1 MANAVQDQ
9 ENLESQDQPS
19 SSIEIRSWFE
29 DRLNGL
35 SNAPFRIWGPVAVAL
50 IVGVGAVV
58 TVAWGNDVK
67 FPVEWGRPIGTNID
81 DFVSWLTT
89 NLNWLFGGI
98 KKIVLQ
104 LLVWLEDGLLWIP
117 WPAMIVAVAIAAW
130 RVSGLALALFASVAL
145 LVIGF
150 MGRLP
155 DNPETL
161 WDSSMET
168 LALILVSVL
177 ISLLIGIPLGVFG
190 ARSSWA
196 DNVMR
201 PILDGAQTMPSFVYL
216 VPALLFFGLG
226 AVPAVMATVIYAV
239 PPVIRLTN
247 LGIRQV
253 SPQTVEAAR
262 SFGATPTQLLVK
274 VQIPMALPTIM
285 AGVNQTTMLA
295 LSMVVVASLVGA
307 GGLGEVVLRALGRQ
321 EPGNAFIGGVAII
334 FMAIVI
340 DRITQAMAKSRE
352 RSLSSGH

>member
-1 MANAVQDQ
+1 MAKAVPGQDD
-9 ENLESQDQPS
+9 LESQDQPTAPT
-19 SSIEIRSWFE
+19 SIQVRVE
-29 DRLNGL
+29 DLLNRFAK
-35 SNAPFRIWGPVAVAL
+35 APFRIWAPIAVVL
-50 IVGVGAVV
+50 VVGVGAV
-58 TVAWGNDVK
+58 ASAGWGHNLS
-67 FPVEWGRPIGTNID
+67 FPVEWGRPIGGNID
-81 DFVSWLTT
+81 EFVSWLTT
-89 NLNWLFGGI
+89 NLDWLFGGI
-98 KKIVLQ
+98 KKVVLQ
-104 LLVWLEDGLLWIP
+104 LLVWLEDGLLWVP
-117 WPAMIVAVAIAAW
+117 WPAIIAAVVLVAW
-130 RVSGLALALFASVAL
+130 RVSGLALAVFAIAAL
-145 LVIGF
+145 LLIGF

-155 DNPETL
+155 DNTETL

-190 ARSSWA
+190 ARTTWA
-196 DNVMR
+196 DNVLR

-253 SPQTVEAAR
+253 SPETVEAAR

-295 LSMVVVASLVGA
+295 LSMVVMASLVGA
-307 GGLGEVVLRALGRQ
+307 GGVGEVVLRALGRQ

-334 FMAIVI
+334 FIAIVI
-340 DRITQAMAKSRE
+340 DRITQAMARSRE
-352 RSLSSGH
+352 RALSGGH

>member
-1 MANAVQDQ
+1 MAKAVPG
-9 ENLESQDQPS
+9 EEPPETQDQPTA
-19 SSIEIRSWFE
+19 SIAIRSWF
-29 DRLNGL
+29 DGRLSGL
-35 SNAPFRIWGPVAVAL
+35 SNAPFRIWAPIAVAMT
-50 IVGVGAVV
+50 VGVGAVV
-58 TVAWGNDVK
+58 IVAWGNDVR
-67 FPVEWGRPIGTNID
+67 FPVEWGRPIGGNID

-89 NLNWLFGGI
+89 NLDWLFGGI

-104 LLVWLEDGLLWIP
+104 LLVWLEDGLLWVP
-117 WPAMIVAVAIAAW
+117 WPAIIVAVGIIAW
-130 RVSGLALALFASVAL
+130 RVSGLGLALFAGGAL
-145 LVIGF
+145 LLIGL

-155 DNPETL
+155 DNTETL

-177 ISLLIGIPLGVFG
+177 ISLLIGIPLGVLA
-190 ARSSWA
+190 ARNSWA
-196 DNVMR
+196 DGVMR

-321 EPGNAFIGGVAII
+321 EPGNAFLGGMGII

-340 DRITQAMAKSRE
+340 DRITQAMARSRE
-352 RSLSSGH
+352 RALSGGN

>member
-1 MANAVQDQ
+1 MAKAVPGQDD
-9 ENLESQDQPS
+9 LESQDQPTAPT
-19 SSIEIRSWFE
+19 SIQVWVE
-29 DRLNGL
+29 DLLNRFAK
-35 SNAPFRIWGPVAVAL
+35 APFRIWGPIAAVL
-50 IVGVGAVV
+50 VVGVGAV
-58 TVAWGNDVK
+58 ASAGWGHNLS
-67 FPVEWGRPIGTNID
+67 FPVEWGRPIGTNINE
-81 DFVSWLTT
+81 FVSWLTT
-89 NLNWLFGGI
+89 NLDWLFGGI
-98 KKIVLQ
+98 KKVVLQ
-104 LLVWLEDGLLWIP
+104 LLVWLEDGLLWVP
-117 WPAMIVAVAIAAW
+117 WPAIIAAVVLVAW
-130 RVSGLALALFASVAL
+130 RVSGLALAVFAIAAL
-145 LVIGF
+145 LLIGF

-155 DNPETL
+155 DNTETL

-190 ARSSWA
+190 ARTTWA
-196 DNVMR
+196 DNVLR

-253 SPQTVEAAR
+253 SPETVEAAR

-295 LSMVVVASLVGA
+295 LSMVVMASLVGA
-307 GGLGEVVLRALGRQ
+307 GGVGEVVLRALGRQ

-334 FMAIVI
+334 FIAIVI
-340 DRITQAMAKSRE
+340 DRITQAMARSRE
-352 RSLSSGH
+352 RALSGGH

>member
-1 MANAVQDQ
+1 MAKAVPGQND
-9 ENLESQDQPS
+9 LESQDQPTAPT
-19 SSIEIRSWFE
+19 SIQVRVE
-29 DRLNGL
+29 DLLNRFAK
-35 SNAPFRIWGPVAVAL
+35 APFRIWAPLAAVL
-50 IVGVGAVV
+50 VVGVGAV
-58 TVAWGNDVK
+58 ASAGWGHNLS
-67 FPVEWGRPIGTNID
+67 FPVEWGRPIGGNID
-81 DFVSWLTT
+81 EFVSWLTT
-89 NLNWLFGGI
+89 NLDWLFGGI
-98 KKIVLQ
+98 KKVVLQ
-104 LLVWLEDGLLWIP
+104 LLVWLEDGLLWVP
-117 WPAMIVAVAIAAW
+117 WPAIIAAVVLVAW
-130 RVSGLALALFASVAL
+130 RVSGLALAVFAIAAL
-145 LVIGF
+145 LLIGF

-155 DNPETL
+155 DNTETL

-190 ARSSWA
+190 ARTTWA
-196 DNVMR
+196 DNVLR

-253 SPQTVEAAR
+253 SPETVEAAR

-321 EPGNAFIGGVAII
+321 EPGNAFLGGVAII
-334 FMAIVI
+334 FIAIVI
-340 DRITQAMAKSRE
+340 DRITQAMARSRE
-352 RSLSSGH
+352 RSLSGGL

>member
-1 MANAVQDQ
+1 MAKAVPGEDD
-9 ENLESQDQPS
+9 LESQDQPAVS
-19 SSIEIRSWFE
+19 TAIRSWFE
-29 DRLNGL
+29 GRLNGF
-35 SNAPFRIWGPVAVAL
+35 SNAPFRIWAPIAAVL
-50 IVGVGAVV
+50 VVGVGAV
-58 TVAWGNDVK
+58 ASAGWGHNLS
-67 FPVEWGRPIGTNID
+67 FPVEWGRPIGGNID
-81 DFVSWLTT
+81 EFVSWLTT
-89 NLNWLFGGI
+89 NLDWLFGGI
-98 KKIVLQ
+98 KKVVLQ
-104 LLVWLEDGLLWIP
+104 LLVWLEDGLLWVP
-117 WPAMIVAVAIAAW
+117 WPAIIAAVVLVAW
-130 RVSGLALALFASVAL
+130 RVSGLALAVFAIAAL
-145 LVIGF
+145 LLIGF

-155 DNPETL
+155 DNTETL

-190 ARSSWA
+190 ARTTWA
-196 DNVMR
+196 DNVLR

-321 EPGNAFIGGVAII
+321 EPGNAFLGGVAII
-334 FMAIVI
+334 FIAIVI

-352 RSLSSGH
+352 RSLSGG